1 MGAAQRIAGLVARA
15 RARNARARHRA
26 AFAASVRHVSGARP
40 DLVRRGD
47 AVVVIALVRDGM
59 FHLHDFLAHYR
70 ALGAAHFIFCDN
82 GSTDGTLD
90 ALRDQPDCLV
100 LQSLMPFAAIE
111 NDFRAHAAQTYCG
124 NAWALFADMDERFVH
139 DGMDRVDLSSLAR
152 ALMAEGSTAL
162 IATMV
167 EMFPEG
173 PLAPWQDRPVDE
185 VRAAYRFFHPGDITR
200 LPYHDRDRIDFW
212 YLLKDNRIRVPD
224 EAVLFGGIRA
234 RIFGEAC
241 CMTKHP
247 LVQIRPP
254 VQAATHP
261 HCAGRVT
268 LSAGMGALLHYKF
281 ADDAFER
288 DAASVAQG
296 GVGHGEDAL
305 RAARA
310 AADPMV
316 TLHTGD
322 AVAFTGTDTLL
333 GAGFLRPVPVLS
345 AAPAPAGT
353 VDAVVIGRNEGARLA
368 ACLDSLR
375 GDVRRIIYVD
385 SGSTDG
391 STDMA
396 RDRGAQVIDLDL
408 SQPFTAARARN
419 AGLAALPADAD
430 LVQLVDGD
438 CEVEPGWIAAARAC
452 LADHPE
458 VALVCGRR
466 RERYPGASP
475 YNAMADIEWNTPVG
489 EATACGGDALVRVAA
504 LRQIGGYR
512 DDLIAGEE
520 PEMCLRLRDAG
531 WRIRRIDA
539 AMTIHDAAM
548 SRFAQ
553 WWRRTRRGGHAF
565 AEGNALHGGAPHH
578 HWAAE
583 NRRAVIWGAA
593 LPVAILTSAF
603 VLGPGSLFAA
613 MIYPLQALRLSRRH
627 GLTWGALTTL
637 GKLAEA
643 QGVAEYWA
651 RRALRRKSRLI
662 EYK

>member
-1 MGAAQRIAGLVARA
+1 MGVAQRVAGRV
-15 RARNARARHRA
+15 ARARHRA
-26 AFAASVRHVSGARP
+26 AFAASLRHVSGSRP
-40 DLVRRGD
+40 DLARRGD
-47 AVVVIALVRDGM
+47 AVVVIALVRDGL
-59 FHLHDFLAHYR
+59 FHLHDFLAHHR
-70 ALGAAHFIFCDN
+70 ALGAAHFVFCDN
-82 GSTDGTLD
+82 GSTDGTLE
-90 ALRDQPDCLV
+90 ALRDEPDCLV
-100 LQSLMPFAAIE
+100 LQSLMPFTAIE
-111 NDFRAHAAQTYCG
+111 NDFRAHAARTYCA
-124 NAWALFADMDERFVH
+124 NAWALFADMDERFVY
-139 DGMDRVDLSSLAR
+139 DGMERADLSALAR
-152 ALMAEGSTAL
+152 ALMGEGSTAL
-162 IATMV
+162 VATMV

-173 PLAPWQDRPVDE
+173 PLAPWQDRPVGE
-185 VRAAYRFFHPGDITR
+185 VRAAYRFFHPIDITP
-200 LPYHDRDRIDFW
+200 LPYHDREAIRFW
-212 YLLKDNRIRVPD
+212 SLLKDNRLRVPD

-234 RIFGEAC
+234 RVFGEAC
-241 CMTKHP
+241 CLTKHP

-254 VQAATHP
+254 VQVSTHP
-261 HCAGRVT
+261 HCSGLVT
-268 LSAGMGALLHYKF
+268 VSAGMGALLHYKF
-281 ADDAFER
+281 ADDAFGR

-322 AVAFTGTDTLL
+322 AVAFSGTDDLL
-333 GAGFLRPVPVLS
+333 RAGFLRPIPGLGAR
-345 AAPAPAGT
+345 AAAAGT

-375 GDVRRIIYVD
+375 EDVRHIVYVD

-391 STDMA
+391 SADMA
-396 RDRGAQVIDLDL
+396 RKRGAQVIDLDL
-408 SQPFTAARARN
+408 SHPFTAARARN

-452 LADHPE
+452 LADHPD

-466 RERYPGASP
+466 RERHPGVSP

-489 EATACGGDALVRVAA
+489 EASACGGDALVRVAA

-548 SRFAQ
+548 TRFAQ

-578 HWAAE
+578 HWAVE
-583 NRRAVIWGAA
+583 TRRAVTWGAA

-603 VLGPGSLFAA
+603 VFGPGALFAA
-613 MIYPLQALRLSRRH
+613 MIYPAQALRLSRRH
-627 GLTWGALTTL
+627 GRVWGFFTTL

>member
-1 MGAAQRIAGLVARA
+1 MSSGNRIAGLIARA
-15 RARNARARHRA
+15 GARIERARHHRA
-26 AFAASVRHVSGARP
+26 FVASVRHVSGPRP
-40 DLVRRGD
+40 DLTRRGD

-59 FHLHDFLAHYR
+59 FYLDDFLRHYR

-82 GSTDGTLD
+82 GSTDGTLE
-90 ALRDQPDCLV
+90 ALKDQPDCLV
-100 LQSLMPFAAIE
+100 LQSRMPFARIE
-111 NDFRAHAAQTYCG
+111 NDFRAHAARSYCA
-124 NAWALFADMDERFVH
+124 NAWALFADMDERFVY
-139 DGMDRVDLSSLAR
+139 DGMDRADLSALAR

-162 IATMV
+162 LSTMV

-173 PLAPWQDRPVDE
+173 PLAPWQSRPMDE
-185 VRAAYRFFHPGDITR
+185 VRAAYRFFHPGDIIR
-200 LPYHDRDRIDFW
+200 VPYHDREKVDFW
-212 YLLKDNRIRVPD
+212 YLLKDNITRARD
-224 EAVLFGGIRA
+224 EAILCGGIRG
-234 RIFGEAC
+234 RVFGETC
-241 CMTKHP
+241 CLTKHP

-254 VQAATHP
+254 VQPATHA
-261 HCAGRVT
+261 HCASRVS

-281 ADDAFER
+281 ANDLFAR
-288 DAASVAQG
+288 DAASLAEG

-310 AADPMV
+310 AIAPPV
-316 TLHTGD
+316 TLHTD
-322 AVAFTGTDTLL
+322 EAVVFTGTDALRE
-333 GAGFLRPVPVLS
+333 AGLVRPVPALGLQ
-345 AAPAPAGT
+345 PAQAGT

-375 GDVRRIIYVD
+375 EDVRHIVYVD

-391 STDMA
+391 SAGMA
-396 RDRGAQVIDLDL
+396 RDKGAQVIDLDL

-438 CEVEPGWIAAARAC
+438 CEVEAGWIATARAF

-458 VALVCGRR
+458 VGLVCGRR
-466 RERYPGASP
+466 RERHPGASP
-475 YNAMADIEWNTPVG
+475 YNAMADIEWNTAVG
-489 EATACGGDALVRVAA
+489 EVPACGGDALVKVAA

-520 PEMCLRLRDAG
+520 PEMCLRLRAAG

-539 AMTIHDAAM
+539 AMTVHDAAM
-548 SRFAQ
+548 TRFAQ

-578 HWAAE
+578 HWATE
-583 NRRAVIWGAA
+583 TRRAVIWGAA
-593 LPVAILTSAF
+593 LPAAILTST
-603 VLGPGSLFAA
+603 LLWGPGALALA
-613 MIYPLQALRLSRRH
+613 LVYPAQALRLSRRH
-627 GLTWGALTTL
+627 GLTWGTLTTL

-643 QGVAEYWA
+643 QGVAEYWIG
-651 RRALRRKSRLI
+651 RMLRRTPRLI

>member
-1 MGAAQRIAGLVARA
+1 
-15 RARNARARHRA
+15 
-26 AFAASVRHVSGARP
+26 
-40 DLVRRGD
+40 
-47 AVVVIALVRDGM
+47 
-59 FHLHDFLAHYR
+59 
-70 ALGAAHFIFCDN
+70 
-82 GSTDGTLD
+82 
-90 ALRDQPDCLV
+90 
-100 LQSLMPFAAIE
+100 
-111 NDFRAHAAQTYCG
+111 
-124 NAWALFADMDERFVH
+124 
-139 DGMDRVDLSSLAR
+139 
-152 ALMAEGSTAL
+152 
-162 IATMV
+162 
-167 EMFPEG
+167 
-173 PLAPWQDRPVDE
+173 
-185 VRAAYRFFHPGDITR
+185 
-200 LPYHDRDRIDFW
+200 
-212 YLLKDNRIRVPD
+212 
-224 EAVLFGGIRA
+224 
-234 RIFGEAC
+234 
-241 CMTKHP
+241 
-247 LVQIRPP
+247 
-254 VQAATHP
+254 
-261 HCAGRVT
+261 
-268 LSAGMGALLHYKF
+268 
-281 ADDAFER
+281 
-288 DAASVAQG
+288 
-296 GVGHGEDAL
+296 
-305 RAARA
+305 
-310 AADPMV
+310 
-316 TLHTGD
+316 
-322 AVAFTGTDTLL
+322 
-333 GAGFLRPVPVLS
+333 
-345 AAPAPAGT
+345 
-353 VDAVVIGRNEGARLA
+353 
-368 ACLDSLR
+368 
-375 GDVRRIIYVD
+375 
-385 SGSTDG
+385 
-391 STDMA
+391 MA